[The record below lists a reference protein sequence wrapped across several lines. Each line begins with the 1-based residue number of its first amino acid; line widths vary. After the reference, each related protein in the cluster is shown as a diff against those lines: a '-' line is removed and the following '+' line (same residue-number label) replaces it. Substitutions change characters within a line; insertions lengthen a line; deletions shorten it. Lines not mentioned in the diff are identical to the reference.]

1 MTVETT
7 TVAAMI
13 ATTVVAALI
22 ATTVL
27 VGVTVT
33 AIATVIVPHAK
44 SANQLLGKM
53 MFSFQ

>member
-1 MTVETT
+1 
-7 TVAAMI
+7 MI

-22 ATTVL
+22 AMTAV

-33 AIATVIVPHAK
+33 AIATVIVHHAK
-44 SANQLLGKM
+44 SANQLLAKM